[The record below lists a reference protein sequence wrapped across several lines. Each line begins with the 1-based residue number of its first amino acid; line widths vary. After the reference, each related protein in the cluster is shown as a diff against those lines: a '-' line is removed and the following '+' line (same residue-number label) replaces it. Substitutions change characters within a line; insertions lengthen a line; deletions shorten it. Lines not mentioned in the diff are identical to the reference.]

1 MTQILAARRGDITP
15 EMEQVLATEA
25 ITTTELLKS
34 VANGT
39 IAIPANCNH
48 KNLTAYGIGQGLKV
62 KVNANIGTS
71 SDASDLDNE
80 LVKLKAAID
89 YGAHAVMDLS
99 TGGDLDMV
107 MSTIFKHCTV
117 PLGTVPIYR
126 IAQEGV
132 QKHGFFGDV
141 TVDEMFSVIERQA
154 QIGVDFMT
162 IHCGVNLRTL
172 ESLKE
177 CGRVTDVVSR
187 GGAFMVEWM
196 VYNQQ
201 ENPFFEY
208 YDRLLEIALKYD
220 VTMSLGD
227 GLRPGCLADATDRPQ
242 LQELI
247 FLGELTDRA
256 WEAGVQVMI
265 EGPGHVP
272 INQVETNM
280 KLQKSLCKGAPFYV
294 LGPLVTDIA
303 PGYDHIT
310 AAIGGAVAAAA
321 GADFLCYVTPSE
333 HLCLPTV
340 EDVKDGVIATRIAAH
355 AGDIARGLPGAMDWD
370 RQMAEKRKSL
380 DWQGQIDLAIDPV
393 RARARRAESKPAD
406 EEVCTMCGEFCAIK
420 KVDAYLHPREDNLE
434 VKV

>member
-1 MTQILAARRGDITP
+1 
-15 EMEQVLATEA
+15 MEQVLATET
-25 ITTTELLKS
+25 ISTTELLAG

-48 KNLTAYGIGQGLKV
+48 KNLTAYGIGKGLKV

-80 LVKLKAAID
+80 LLKLKAAIA

-107 MSTIFKHCTV
+107 MRTIFAQCSV

-126 IAQEGV
+126 VAQEGV
-132 QKHGFFGDV
+132 AKHGFFGDV

-154 QIGVDFMT
+154 QLGVDFMT

-172 ESLKE
+172 ESLRE

-196 VYNQQ
+196 VYNEQ
-201 ENPFFEY
+201 ENPFFEH

-247 FLGELTDRA
+247 YLGELTDRA
-256 WEAGVQVMI
+256 WETGVQVMI

-272 INQVETNM
+272 INQIATNM
-280 KLQKSLCKGAPFYV
+280 QLQKTLCKGAPFYV

-333 HLCLPTV
+333 HLCLPTI
-340 EDVKDGVIATRIAAH
+340 EDVKEGVIATRIAAH
-355 AGDIARGLPGAMDWD
+355 AGDIARGLPGALDWD
-370 RQMAEKRKSL
+370 RQMAEKRKTL

-393 RARARRAESKPAD
+393 RARARREESKPAD

-420 KVDAYLHPREDNLE
+420 KVDAYLHPKEETINE
-434 VKV
+434 VIK

>member
-1 MTQILAARRGDITP
+1 MTQMIAARRGDITP
-15 EMEQVLATEA
+15 EMEQVLATETISA
-25 ITTTELLKS
+25 TDLLAR
-34 VANGT
+34 VASGT
-39 IAIPANCNH
+39 IAIPANQNH

-62 KVNANIGTS
+62 KINANIGTS

-80 LVKLKAAID
+80 LLKLKAAID
-89 YGAHAVMDLS
+89 CGAHAMMDLS
-99 TGGDLDMV
+99 TGGDLDQV
-107 MSTIFKHCTV
+107 MRSIFAHCTV

-126 IAQEGV
+126 VAQEGV

-141 TVDEMFSVIERQA
+141 TVDEMFDVIERQA
-154 QIGVDFMT
+154 QLGIDFMT
-162 IHCGVNLRTL
+162 IHSGVNLRTL
-172 ESLKE
+172 ESLRE

-196 VYNQQ
+196 VYNEQ
-201 ENPFFEY
+201 ENPFFEH

-220 VTMSLGD
+220 VTLSLGD

-247 FLGELTDRA
+247 YLGELTDRA
-256 WEAGVQVMI
+256 WQAGVQVMI

-272 INQVETNM
+272 LNQVETNI

-310 AAIGGAVAAAA
+310 SAIGGAVAAAA
-321 GADFLCYVTPSE
+321 GADFLCYVTPAE
-333 HLCLPTV
+333 HLCLPNV
-340 EDVKDGVIATRIAAH
+340 ADVKEGVIACLIAAH
-355 AGDIARGLPGAMDWD
+355 AGDIARGLPGALDWD
-370 RQMAEKRKSL
+370 RQMAEKRKTL
-380 DWQGQIDLAIDPV
+380 DWQGQIDLAIDPI
-393 RARARRAESKPAD
+393 RARARREESMPTD

-420 KVDAYLHPREDNLE
+420 KVDAYLHPKDKDE
-434 VKV
+434 VK